1 MELPFSGLD
10 WSILVIY
17 LSILAGSGWWFS
29 RNRSNNSRDYF
40 LARNTMP
47 MWMVAVSTLATTQ
60 SAATFLGG
68 PDLGYRGDLTYLFT
82 NLGAAIAALI
92 VARLLVPRF
101 YANRVTTV
109 YELLQFRF
117 GDAAKSRAGLVYLV
131 GRVFASGARLYMAA
145 IAVSMI
151 LFNDI
156 AAAHV
161 VTAVLLLAAA
171 GLVQTLV
178 GGVRSVIHSDVLQ
191 CAVYVSAALAVMAI
205 LLWQIPADLGQIH
218 AALSNPADGSS
229 SKLAIV
235 DTRWDL
241 SDPFNL
247 WSTFTGFVLL
257 NIAAFGLDQD
267 VTQRLLTC
275 KTPRDGARAVLYS
288 VIMVAPVMAL
298 FMGIGLLL
306 YVFYQSPQLMAG
318 ATVSVPAGGDVTVF
332 MHYVLH
338 EMPAGLRG
346 LVTIGVIAAAL
357 STLNSSLNSMA
368 SVLTEDLYRNWLTR
382 RGIHKPPLHFVSAGR
397 YSMALVAGTLSAMA
411 TLCFFWQQF
420 SDLPLI
426 NFALS
431 VMVFAYSGLLGVF
444 FTALFTG
451 RGNARSVGWALAAGF
466 LATLAQQPWMITL
479 ISGNKDPVAIAFT
492 WQLCLGTLVSFA
504 VCNLGKPVTA
514 EADKENS
521 TPRKDE
527 SETLTKTLESYKP

>member
-1 MELPFSGLD
+1 MDLQFTGLD
-10 WSILVIY
+10 WGIFALY
-17 LSILAGSGWWFS
+17 LTFLAGSGWYFS
-29 RNRSNNSRDYF
+29 RNRAKDSRDYF
-40 LARNTMP
+40 LAQNTMP
-47 MWMVAVSTLATTQ
+47 MWMVAISTLATTQ

-82 NLGAAIAALI
+82 NLGAIIAAII
-92 VARLLVPRF
+92 VARVLIPRF
-101 YANRVTTV
+101 YASRVTTV
-109 YELLQFRF
+109 YELLQSRF
-117 GDAAKSRAGLVYLV
+117 GESAKTRAGSVYLL

-156 AAAHV
+156 AANHV
-161 VTAVLLLAAA
+161 ILAVLLLSCA
-171 GLVQTLV
+171 GLLQTLV
-178 GGVRSVIHSDVLQ
+178 GGVRSVIQSDVLQ
-191 CAVYVSAALAVMAI
+191 CAVYVSAALAVVAV

-218 AALSNPADGSS
+218 AALSNPVDGGG

-235 DTRWDL
+235 DTSWDL
-241 SDPFNL
+241 GDPFNL
-247 WSTFTGFVLL
+247 WATFTGFVLL

-275 KTPRDGARAVLYS
+275 KTQRDGARAVLYS
-288 VIMVAPVMAL
+288 VIMVVPVMAV

-306 YVFYQSPQLMAG
+306 YIFYQNPLLMG
-318 ATVSVPAGGDVTVF
+318 GREVSVPSGGDVTVF

-338 EMPAGLRG
+338 EIPAGLRG

-368 SVLTEDLYRNWLTR
+368 SVLTQDLYRNWLNR
-382 RGIHKPPLHFVSAGR
+382 RGVNKTEQHFVKAGR
-397 YSMALVAGTLSAMA
+397 WSMALVACTLAAMA
-411 TLCFFWQQF
+411 ILCFFWQQI

-426 NFALS
+426 TFALS

-451 RGNARSVGWALAAGF
+451 RGNATSVGWALAIGF
-466 LATLAQQPWMITL
+466 LVTLAQQPWMISL
-479 ISGNKDPVAIAFT
+479 ITGSDDPLTIAFT

-504 VCNLGKPVTA
+504 VCNLGKPLASAVSSTA
-514 EADKENS
+514 NKMDLKEAQS
-521 TPRKDE
+521 
-527 SETLTKTLESYKP
+527 

>member
-1 MELPFSGLD
+1 MELQFTGLD
-10 WSILVIY
+10 WGIFALY
-17 LSILAGSGWWFS
+17 LTILAASGWYFS
-29 RNRSNNSRDYF
+29 QNRSKDSRDYF
-40 LARNTMP
+40 LARNSMP

-82 NLGAAIAALI
+82 NVGAVIAAVI
-92 VARLLVPRF
+92 VARLLIPRF
-101 YANRVTTV
+101 YASRVTTV
-109 YELLQFRF
+109 YELLQARY
-117 GDAAKSRAGLVYLV
+117 GEKAKHRAGSIYLL

-156 AAAHV
+156 AANHV
-161 VTAVLLLAAA
+161 ITAVILLSAA
-171 GLVQTLV
+171 GLLQTLI
-178 GGVRSVIHSDVLQ
+178 GGVRSVIQSDVLQ
-191 CAVYVSAALAVMAI
+191 CAVYVSAALAVVAV
-205 LLWQIPADLGQIH
+205 LLWQIPADMGQILS
-218 AALSNPADGSS
+218 ALNAPQDGSA
-229 SKLAIV
+229 SKLTLV
-235 DTRWDL
+235 DTGWNL

-247 WSTFTGFVLL
+247 WATLTGFVLL

-267 VTQRLLTC
+267 VTQRILTC

-288 VIMVAPVMAL
+288 VVMVVPVMAV

-306 YVFYQSPQLMAG
+306 HIFYQNPQLMAG
-318 ATVSVPAGGDVTVF
+318 TTVSEPSGGDITVF

-368 SVLTEDLYRNWLTR
+368 SVLTEDLYRHWLR
-382 RGIHKPPLHFVSAGR
+382 VRNIDKPDAHFVRAGR
-397 YSMALVAGTLSAMA
+397 WGMAVVASALGGMA
-411 TLCFFWQQF
+411 ILCFYWQQI

-426 NFALS
+426 TFALS

-451 RGNARSVGWALAAGF
+451 RGNARSVGWALAMGF
-466 LATLAQQPWMITL
+466 LVTLVQQPWMITIL
-479 ISGNKDPVAIAFT
+479 TGNEQPLVIAFP

-504 VCNLGKPVTA
+504 VCNLGKAVPA
-514 EADKENS
+514 DAIHGAAGEAN
-521 TPRKDE
+521 
-527 SETLTKTLESYKP
+527 KTGSGSSQIQPDAG

>member
-1 MELPFSGLD
+1 MELQFTGLD
-10 WSILVIY
+10 WGIFALY
-17 LSILAGSGWWFS
+17 LAILAASAWYFS
-29 RNRSNNSRDYF
+29 QNRAKDSRDYF
-40 LARNTMP
+40 LARNSMP
-47 MWMVAVSTLATTQ
+47 MWMVAISTLATTQ

-82 NLGAAIAALI
+82 NVGAIIAAFI
-92 VARLLVPRF
+92 VASVLIPKF

-109 YELLQFRF
+109 YELLQSRF
-117 GDAAKSRAGLVYLV
+117 GEKAKHRAGGIYLL

-156 AAAHV
+156 AANHV
-161 VTAVLLLAAA
+161 VAAVVLLTAA
-171 GLVQTLV
+171 GLLQTFI
-178 GGVRSVIHSDVLQ
+178 GGVRSVIQSDVLQ
-191 CAVYVSAALAVMAI
+191 CAVYVSAALAVLAVLI
-205 LLWQIPADLGQIH
+205 TQIPADFGQII
-218 AALSNPADGSS
+218 AALGAPAEGP
-229 SKLAIV
+229 SKLTLI
-235 DTRWDL
+235 DTTWDL

-247 WSTFTGFVLL
+247 WATLTGFVLL

-267 VTQRLLTC
+267 VTQRVLTC
-275 KTPRDGARAVLYS
+275 KTPREGARAVLFS
-288 VIMVAPVMAL
+288 VVMVIPVMAV

-306 YVFYQSPQLMAG
+306 HIFYQNPALMG
-318 ATVSVPAGGDVTVF
+318 GDPVSVPTGGDVTVF

-368 SVLTEDLYRNWLTR
+368 SVLIEDLYRHRLQQ
-382 RGIHKPPLHFVSAGR
+382 RGIEKDTQHFVIAGR
-397 YSMALVAGTLSAMA
+397 WGMTLVATALGLMA
-411 TLCFFWQQF
+411 VLCFYWQQI

-426 NFALS
+426 TFALS

-451 RGNARSVGWALAAGF
+451 RGNAASVGWALAAGF
-466 LATLAQQPWMITL
+466 TVTLLQQPWMITM
-479 ISGNKDPVAIAFT
+479 ITGTDEPPIIAFP

-504 VCNLGKPVTA
+504 VCNLGRPAAASAQAGDETEPSA
-514 EADKENS
+514 TETKELNAAHS
-521 TPRKDE
+521 K
-527 SETLTKTLESYKP
+527 